1 MNVDSIKVL
10 TEFPTETFKYQCHQS
25 KINATFI
32 QIFRT
37 FLIKYLQINVNFLKI
52 LITLQ
57 TNT

>member
-10 TEFPTETFKYQCHQS
+10 TEFPTETFKHQCHQS

-52 LITLQ
+52 LR
-57 TNT
+57 